1 MDQEKKKLLVEYLM
15 GFLTDQRISTFQ
27 KILQERTKHITVVLE
42 DIYQP
47 HNASAVLRTCDLTG
61 VQDVHII
68 ENRNTYEPNPEVAMG
83 AYKWVSMIKY
93 NKEANNTLSTF
104 ASLREKGYLIVAT
117 TPHKDGFTPENL
129 PLDKKVAL
137 VFGTELQG
145 LSSEALENADAYIQ
159 IPMFGFTESFNISV
173 SAALILYNLSQ
184 RLRHSDI
191 DWHLTESEKT
201 DILLEWVRNSIKKPA
216 ILEKEYLKMLNS

>member
-1 MDQEKKKLLVEYLM
+1 MDLDKKKLLLAHLM
-15 GFLTDQRISTFQ
+15 GFLTDHRKSVF
-27 KILQERTKHITVVLE
+27 KRILQERTKYIAVVLE

-68 ENRNTYEPNPEVAMG
+68 ENRNTYDPNPEVAMG

-104 ASLREKGYLIVAT
+104 ASLRDKGYQIIAT
-117 TPHKDGFTPENL
+117 TPHKNDYTPENL
-129 PLDKKVAL
+129 PLDKKVAV

-145 LSSEALENADAYIQ
+145 LSSEAIEHADAYLQ
-159 IPMFGFTESFNISV
+159 IPMLGFTESFNISV
-173 SAALILYNLSQ
+173 SAALILYRLSQ
-184 RLRHSDI
+184 RLRESDI
-191 DWHLTESEKT
+191 DWHLTEAERT
-201 DILLEWVRNSIKKPA
+201 DILLEWTRNTIKKPD